1 MLHVILLILKILL
14 WIILGLVSLVLL
26 LLLLVLFAPI
36 TYSADIKIDDN
47 ASVAARIRFLILSVR
62 LDFDK
67 NAKSIDT
74 AIRVFG
80 IRLGGGKESTKKV
93 KSDVRHIVKEAED
106 LADDELENEDIEEE
120 DDTSDD
126 IGSDDADDMEVAE
139 EKDTEDDDAG
149 DEDLDEEDKDIEND
163 AGLAEYT
170 VYNADRSYSDIEQPK
185 QTDEAAKNIDGEEP
199 EEAFSKSKKGKKKKK
214 VKRQKK
220 IKEKE
225 SKKERESV
233 LDKVNGKLAYI
244 KKKLNRVERFWNLPC
259 TVKLRTYLKKYIPG
273 LFRHISPRKIAGH
286 VRYGFNEPCK
296 TGQVTGYLSLMP
308 FVYQKN
314 FYLQPDFYN
323 KVLEGE
329 VKLKGRL
336 MLGYILRIALNINVW
351 RTIKVMRKI

>member
-67 NAKSIDT
+67 NAKSFDT
-74 AIRVFG
+74 AVRVFG
-80 IRLGGGKESTKKV
+80 IRLGGGKESVKKV
-93 KSDVRHIVKEAED
+93 KSDVGHIAKRVEEF
-106 LADDELENEDIEEE
+106 ADDELESEDFEE
-120 DDTSDD
+120 
-126 IGSDDADDMEVAE
+126 
-139 EKDTEDDDAG
+139 DTEDGGRLDADIDD
-149 DEDLDEEDKDIEND
+149 DEFDEEDKGIEND
-163 AGLAEYT
+163 ARLAEYT
-170 VYNADRSYSDIEQPK
+170 VYNADKSYADNGEQTK
-185 QTDEAAKNIDGEEP
+185 QTDEAAKDIDKEKPNED
-199 EEAFSKSKKGKKKKK
+199 EAFSKSKKGKKKKK
-214 VKRQKK
+214 NKRTKK
-220 IKEKE
+220 IKGKE
-225 SKKERESV
+225 AKKEKESV
-233 LDKVNGKLAYI
+233 LDKVNGRLAYI
-244 KKKLNRVERFWNLPC
+244 KKKLNRVEKFWNLPC

-273 LFRHISPRKIAGH
+273 LFRHISPRKIVGH